1 MEVMMNNY
9 KFNVEQTVQE
19 CIEWIRKWFKTNAEQ
34 KSAVIGVSGGVDSA
48 VAAALCHSALQGDVH
63 LYMLPNMYQTD
74 IKDAREVIAHFN
86 YLSYPTINIGRVY
99 TEVIMEMANAGI
111 QASDQTRIN
120 LPARLRM
127 SVLYAIAQSI
137 GGVVVNTSN
146 LSESYIGY
154 DTLFGDQCGSL
165 SPLGKLTKTEILEMA
180 RYLQLPRR
188 IWKKAPADGLTGR
201 TDEESFGFSYGE
213 LDRYIRQS
221 GIGVSIDTIS
231 EIERKHENSAFKRR
245 MVCLDTF
252 EPAEELLY
260 E

>member
-1 MEVMMNNY
+1 MSTY
-9 KFNVEQTVQE
+9 KFNAEKTVQE
-19 CIEWIRKWFKTNAEQ
+19 CVEWIRKWFKNNAER
-34 KSAVIGVSGGVDSA
+34 KSAVIGISGGVDSA
-48 VAAALCHSALQGDVH
+48 VAAALCYKALDGNVS
-63 LYMLPNMYQTD
+63 LYILPNMSQVD
-74 IKDAREVIAHFN
+74 MKDAREVIAHFN
-86 YLSYPTINIGRVY
+86 YLSYPTINIGRAY
-99 TEVIMEMANAGI
+99 TEIIMEMANAGI

-146 LSESYIGY
+146 LSESYVGY

-201 TDEESFGFSYGE
+201 TDEEAFGFTYKE
-213 LDRYIRQS
+213 LDRYIRQL
-221 GIGVSIDTIS
+221 GIGVSMDTIS
-231 EIERKHENSAFKRR
+231 EIERKHENSAFKRK

-252 EPAEELLY
+252 EPSEECLY